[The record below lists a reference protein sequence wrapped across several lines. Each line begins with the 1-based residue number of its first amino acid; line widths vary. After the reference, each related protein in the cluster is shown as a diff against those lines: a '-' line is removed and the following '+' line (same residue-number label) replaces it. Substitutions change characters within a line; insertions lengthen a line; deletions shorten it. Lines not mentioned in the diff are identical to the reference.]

1 MNSDLKN
8 DIYVIPDSLMD
19 ILKKN
24 LGGLSS
30 SDKGYTRCNNMVN
43 DGKLTYPQAKKFK
56 HELENDLEDTDYD
69 VVGGDDMLDFINTS
83 LGGRR
88 DSVHSSKKI
97 RQNAGEENVF
107 KKTHTKDKS
116 KNPTKV
122 RQIKVAKNSDD
133 ILNNRAVYEEIDR
146 IKQLIK

>member
-8 DIYVIPDSLMD
+8 DIYVIPDSLMSV
-19 ILKKN
+19 LKKN
-24 LGGLSS
+24 LGGLNSG
-30 SDKGYTRCNNMVN
+30 DKGYTRCSNMVK

-83 LGGRR
+83 LDGRR

-116 KNPTKV
+116 KNPTRV
-122 RQIKVAKNSDD
+122 RKIKVSKNSDD

>member
-8 DIYVIPDSLMD
+8 DTYVLPDPILDALTTNLKSLSV
-19 ILKKN
+19 
-24 LGGLSS
+24 G
-30 SDKGYTRCNNMVN
+30 DKGYDRCKNMVS
-43 DGKLTYPQAKKFK
+43 DGSLTYPQAKKFK
-56 HELENDLEDTDYD
+56 HELENELEDEDYN
-69 VVGGDDMLDFINTS
+69 VVGGDDMLDFINDS
-83 LGGRR
+83 LTHRR
-88 DSVHSSKKI
+88 DGVHRSKKI

-107 KKTHTKDKS
+107 KKPHTKDKS

-122 RQIKVAKNSDD
+122 RKIKVQKNSDE

>member
-69 VVGGDDMLDFINTS
+69 VVGGDDMLDFINSS
-83 LGGRR
+83 LDGRR

>member
-8 DIYVIPDSLMD
+8 DIYVIPDSLMN

-24 LGGLSS
+24 LGGLNSG
-30 SDKGYTRCNNMVN
+30 DKGYNRCSNMVK

-56 HELENDLEDTDYD
+56 HELENDLEDIDYD
-69 VVGGDDMLDFINTS
+69 VVGGDDMLDFINNS
-83 LGGRR
+83 LDGRR

-97 RQNAGEENVF
+97 RQNSGEENVF
-107 KKTHTKDKS
+107 KKTHTKDKT

-133 ILNNRAVYEEIDR
+133 IFNNRAVYEDINR
-146 IKQLIK
+146 IKQLLK